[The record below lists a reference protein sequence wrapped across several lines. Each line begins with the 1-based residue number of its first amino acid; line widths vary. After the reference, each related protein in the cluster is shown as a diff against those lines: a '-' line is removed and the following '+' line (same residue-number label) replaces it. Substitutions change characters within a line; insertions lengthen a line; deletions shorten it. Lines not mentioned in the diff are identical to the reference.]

1 MKSQE
6 TKCRKN
12 NNDHKIRVTWIIMI
26 TIVLILMTTVI
37 TIRKMEIKR
46 GKKKG
51 EDEEAEE
58 I

>member
-1 MKSQE
+1 
-6 TKCRKN
+6 
-12 NNDHKIRVTWIIMI
+12 MI